1 MLTTTDSRSIRDW
14 ARANGIEVG
23 SRGVLPW
30 LVVQAYWDAHG
41 TGAEKPAPPPPNPWK
56 PRVARN
62 SDIGWTVHTGGG
74 VTVRVPSWAAGMG
87 LAAAICRRYRE
98 GSALLANHGLVDG

>member
-1 MLTTTDSRSIRDW
+1 MTDTASIRDW

-23 SRGVLPW
+23 SRGRLPW

-41 TGAEKPAPPPPNPWK
+41 IGTEKPAPNPWK
-56 PRVARN
+56 PRVARD
-62 SDIGWTVHTGGG
+62 SDIGWTVHIGLG
-74 VTVRVPSWAAGMG
+74 VTVRVPSWTAGMG

-98 GSALLANHGLVDG
+98 GSALYENHGRVDG